1 MPRFSVLVKNN
12 AVKINFKFYYKNLL
26 IAIFIFAVEVLIAT
40 ELKNIFFVR
49 AYLGDVFVVML
60 MYYFIKAFFDFNP
73 TKLIVGIFIF
83 SCLIEFA
90 QYFHFG
96 ELLGFK
102 DTRIV
107 MIMLGNSFSWI
118 DIICYL
124 AGCAEIILFI
134 ILDGNKDYSSKCSS
148 TNNHGR

>member
-12 AVKINFKFYYKNLL
+12 DVKINFKFYYKSFL
-26 IAIFIFAVEVLIAT
+26 IAIFIFVVEVLIAT

-96 ELLGFK
+96 ELMGFK
-102 DTRIV
+102 DIRIV
-107 MIMLGNSFSWI
+107 MIMLGNSFSWL
-118 DIICYL
+118 DILCYF
-124 AGCAEIILFI
+124 AGCVILFLI
-134 ILDGNKDYSSKCSS
+134 
-148 TNNHGR
+148 TNIKSE

>member
-12 AVKINFKFYYKNLL
+12 AVKINFKFYYKSFL
-26 IAIFIFAVEVLIAT
+26 IAIFIFVVEVLIAT

-73 TKLIVGIFIF
+73 TKFIVGIFIF

-96 ELLGFK
+96 ELMGFK
-102 DTRIV
+102 DNRIV
-107 MIMLGNSFSWI
+107 MIMLGNSFSWL
-118 DIICYL
+118 DILCYF
-124 AGCAEIILFI
+124 AGCVILFLI
-134 ILDGNKDYSSKCSS
+134 
-148 TNNHGR
+148 TNIKSE

>member
-12 AVKINFKFYYKNLL
+12 AVKISFKFYYKSFL
-26 IAIFIFAVEVLIAT
+26 IAIFIFVVEVLIAT

-96 ELLGFK
+96 ELLGFQ
-102 DTRIV
+102 DNRIV
-107 MIMLGNSFSWI
+107 MIMLGNSFSWL
-118 DIICYL
+118 DILCYF
-124 AGCAEIILFI
+124 AGCVILFLI
-134 ILDGNKDYSSKCSS
+134 
-148 TNNHGR
+148 TNIKSE